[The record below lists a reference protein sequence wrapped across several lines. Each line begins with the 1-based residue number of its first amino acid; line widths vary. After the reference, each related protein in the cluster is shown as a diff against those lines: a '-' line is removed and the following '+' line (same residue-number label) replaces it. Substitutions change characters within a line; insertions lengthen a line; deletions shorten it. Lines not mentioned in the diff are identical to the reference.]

1 VPSDIST
8 AGSGVL
14 LCTGFLQA
22 DCKTLF
28 LAVMHVFITAEAF

>member
-1 VPSDIST
+1 VPSDVSA

-14 LCTGFLQA
+14 LCTGLLQA

-28 LAVMHVFITAEAF
+28 LAVMHVFIAMEAF